1 MVDRSLAVVGHRG
14 LTIGIAVVVVML
26 DQFAKLAVVAALGP
40 GRARHDV
47 DLLGSL
53 LRFEYVEN
61 RGAAFGVL
69 RGQSALLLW
78 FALGVLAGLVLFYR
92 RLVTAS
98 PAVALGVGLVGGGAV
113 GNLIDRIRFGYVVD
127 FVAVGPWPRF
137 NVADSAIT
145 IGVAILAAVVVRND
159 TDRTRPSRRAPG
171 TFPPP
176 GPTRPA
182 DG

>member
-1 MVDRSLAVVGHRG
+1 MFDRSPVVARRRG
-14 LTIGIAVVVVML
+14 LTIGIAAIVMTL
-26 DQFAKLAVVAALGP
+26 DQLAKSAVVAALGP
-40 GRARHDV
+40 GQERHDV
-47 DLLGSL
+47 GLVGSV

-69 RGQSALLLW
+69 RGQSILLLV

-92 RLVTAS
+92 RLMTAS
-98 PAVALGVGLVGGGAV
+98 PSVAVGVGLVAGGAL
-113 GNLIDRIRFGYVVD
+113 GNLIDRARLGYVVD

-145 IGVAILAAVVVRND
+145 IGVVVLAGVVVRD
-159 TDRTRPSRRAPG
+159 DADRTRSIRPTTG
-171 TFPPP
+171 TLPPP
-176 GPTRPA
+176 GPSLPM

>member
-1 MVDRSLAVVGHRG
+1 MFERPLAVARHRG
-14 LTIGIAVVVVML
+14 LTIGIAAIVVTL
-26 DQFAKLAVVAALGP
+26 DQLAKMAVVAALGP
-40 GRARHDV
+40 GRERHDV
-47 DLLGSL
+47 DVVGSL

-69 RGQSALLLW
+69 RGQSALLLV

-92 RLVTAS
+92 RLMTAS
-98 PAVALGVGLVGGGAV
+98 PGVALGVGLVAGGAV
-113 GNLIDRIRFGYVVD
+113 GNLIDRARSGYVVD

-145 IGVAILAAVVVRND
+145 IGVVVLAAVVIRD
-159 TDRTRPSRRAPG
+159 DGRTRATRATAG
-171 TFPPP
+171 ALPPP
-176 GPTRPA
+176 GPTLRA